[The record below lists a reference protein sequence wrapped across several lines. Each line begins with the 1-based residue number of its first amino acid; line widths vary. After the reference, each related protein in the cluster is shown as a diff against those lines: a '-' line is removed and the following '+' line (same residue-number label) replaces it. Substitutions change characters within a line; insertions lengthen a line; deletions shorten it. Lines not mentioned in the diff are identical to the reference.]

1 MEDADVNQL
10 ISLIESAQLQY
21 EVDESGTVSI
31 VCDPV
36 KVMSIFVYEYAT
48 AKDKFA
54 CNKKLT
60 LISTRKKLIDKT
72 SDL

>member
-1 MEDADVNQL
+1 MEEADVKQL

-36 KVMSIFVYEYAT
+36 QVTILLS
-48 AKDKFA
+48 
-54 CNKKLT
+54 
-60 LISTRKKLIDKT
+60 LILPIIIYLFLFFYT
-72 SDL
+72 